1 MISLAET
8 LRALNGA
15 WRLLRNEPD
24 ALRYFDTS
32 TEGFWRS
39 FAAIVFIFPAY
50 LLTALAD
57 RQAMV
62 GDPTIDAGN
71 DALFWVAKIVSLGLD
86 WVSLPILLAAL
97 AGFLDM
103 KRQYPVYIVVRN
115 WATVL
120 MMLPFAAISIL
131 NILGL
136 VSVEVMLLPSL
147 AALGF
152 TLWFGYVIA
161 RRTLQVG
168 VDVAIGM
175 VLLDFLVSIGV
186 VRIVGRIFGI
196 DLGA

>member
-32 TEGFWRS
+32 AEGFWRS
-39 FAAIVFIFPAY
+39 FAAIVFIIPTF
-50 LLTALAD
+50 LLTALSD
-57 RQAMV
+57 RQAMLA
-62 GDPTIDAGN
+62 DPTADAGG
-71 DALFWVAKIVSLGLD
+71 DGLYWAAKTVSLACD

-120 MMLPFAAISIL
+120 MMVPFAAISIL
-131 NILGL
+131 NLLGL
-136 VSVEVMLLPSL
+136 APVEVMLLPSL
-147 AALGF
+147 GALGF

-161 RRTLQVG
+161 RRM
-168 VDVAIGM
+168 AIGM
-175 VLLDFLVSIGV
+175 VVLDFLVSIAV
-186 VRIVGRIFGI
+186 VRIVGRIFGV

>member
-1 MISLAET
+1 VISLAET
-8 LRALNGA
+8 LRALTGA

-32 TEGFWRS
+32 AEGFWRS

-57 RQAMV
+57 RQAMLA
-62 GDPTIDAGN
+62 DPTIAAGN
-71 DALFWVAKIVSLGLD
+71 DGLYWIAKIVSLGLD

-120 MMLPFAAISIL
+120 MMVPFAAISL
-131 NILGL
+131 LDLFG
-136 VSVEVMLLPSL
+136 VVPVEVMLLPSL

-152 TLWFGYVIA
+152 TLWFGYLIA

-168 VDVAIGM
+168 VDVAVGI
-175 VLLDFLVSIGV
+175 VVLDFLVSIGV

-196 DLGA
+196 DLGV